1 MADVDEVEAVDRPD
15 EAPDAGDDVELPSR
29 RHTALGISLV
39 VGLVAAAFVVV
50 LATRDPA
57 TDRQGTSPLI
67 GKPAKPLAGETLDGG
82 RFDIGDQQGK
92 WVVVNFFAT
101 WCLPCRQE
109 HPQLEAFDNAHTQT
123 GDAVLV
129 SVLYENDPDVAR
141 EFFDRNG
148 GDWPVVLDGPGLI
161 ATAYGVPQVPE
172 TYVIDPQGVVRD
184 KLIGG
189 VTKAGIEES
198 IRKAEREDAQP

>member
-1 MADVDEVEAVDRPD
+1 
-15 EAPDAGDDVELPSR
+15 
-29 RHTALGISLV
+29 
-39 VGLVAAAFVVV
+39 
-50 LATRDPA
+50 
-57 TDRQGTSPLI
+57 LI

-82 RFDIGDQQGK
+82 SFDVGDHRGQ

-101 WCLPCRQE
+101 WCLPCREE
-109 HPQLEAFDNAHTQT
+109 HPQLEAFNNEHSQT

-148 GDWPVVLDGPGLI
+148 GGWPVVLDGQGLI

-198 IRKAEREDAQP
+198 IREAEREAQQP